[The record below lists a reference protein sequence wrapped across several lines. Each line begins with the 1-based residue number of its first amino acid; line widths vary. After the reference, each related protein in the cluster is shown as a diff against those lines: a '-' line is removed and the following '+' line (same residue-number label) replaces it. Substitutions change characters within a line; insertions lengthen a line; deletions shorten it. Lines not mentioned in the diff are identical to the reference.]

1 MKNEEIPVNQ
11 SYKYLGHLLSVDLRD
26 ELDIS
31 RQRNKVYAQGNMLM
45 LIRKFG
51 MCTDT
56 VKKTLF
62 KAYCTPL
69 YTAHLW
75 WNFSKAA
82 ITKLYVAYNN
92 ITRILFHE
100 PKWCSASQMFVSRG
114 LPTCQVII
122 RKSVYS
128 FMRRIENTCNAFIQQ
143 IAVKSQTRFCS
154 SIWKHWMR
162 LLFVNNEVFMC
173 KIRPPLS
180 HVNKLVISVSSSS

>member
-1 MKNEEIPVNQ
+1 MLYILKLIAIIF
-11 SYKYLGHLLSVDLRD
+11 LR
-26 ELDIS
+26 
-31 RQRNKVYAQGNMLM
+31 Y
-45 LIRKFG
+45 IRKFG
-51 MCTDT
+51 ICTDT
-56 VKKTLF
+56 VKNPLF
-62 KAYCTPL
+62 KVYCTPL

-114 LPTCQVII
+114 LPTCQVVV
-122 RKSVYS
+122 RKSVHS
-128 FMRRIENTCNAFIQQ
+128 FMRRIENTCNAYIQQ

-162 LLFVNNEVFMC
+162 LLFVNNEVFM
-173 KIRPPLS
+173 
-180 HVNKLVISVSSSS
+180 